1 MTILEMIARGVVGV
15 FIIEAATVENR
26 HHEAYPQGVRE
37 CDAENERYDPARPN
51 TGKAAKN
58 IGSGQGQDSEE
69 RSAANDVE
77 QPESRRFAAGARLGR
92 DCVGLPVGGHDEIS
106 LELEAFSIAE
116 RWRWEIPDQAVATPA
131 PITSNFID

>member
-15 FIIEAATVENR
+15 VIIEAAAVENG

-37 CDAENERYDPARPN
+37 CDAESERYDPARPN

-58 IGSGQGQDSEE
+58 ISSGQGQDSEE
-69 RSAANDVE
+69 GSPANDVE
-77 QPESRRFAAGARLGR
+77 QSESRRFAAGARLGR
-92 DCVGLPVGGHDEIS
+92 DCVGLAVGGHDEIS

-116 RWRWEIPDQAVATPA
+116 RWRREIPDQAVATPA
-131 PITSNFID
+131 PIMSNFIN